1 MTPRNRKARLAIA
14 LAAAVLVAF
23 AAWRNETRSR
33 RQDDCVPSRIE
44 EKDANGKVTRI
55 NSVVCAKR

>member
-1 MTPRNRKARLAIA
+1 MTPQNRKARLAIA
-14 LAAAVLVAF
+14 LAVAVLVAF
-23 AAWRNETRSR
+23 VAWRSGPGSG
-33 RQDDCVPSRIE
+33 RQDGCVPSRIE